1 MGEVVLS
8 TEKFLEAT
16 EVEAENHKQKATAE
30 KEESGTESKD
40 EELNDGLMQWKNFL
54 PKMTLRVLLAEA
66 DDSTRQIIAAL
77 LRKCNYRVAAV
88 ADGLKAWEILK
99 GRPHN
104 VDLILTEVDLPSIS
118 GYSLLTLITEHE
130 VCKNIPVIMMSKQ
143 DSINTVYKCM
153 LRGAADYLVKP
164 LRKNELRNLWQH
176 VWRRQ
181 FSTSG
186 VNGLEDESVA
196 QLKAEATAE
205 NNAPDN
211 HSSGDAACIQRNKE
225 LIEKGSDAQ
234 SSCGAKSDL
243 EAESAPADQMYESS
257 QLKHVE
263 PYPRETKM
271 QEVEMSIQVGQTLTV
286 HDNHPGGLTVE
297 IRKNGGE
304 TNSAYGKD
312 GDQDHFRTPDASRE
326 AYDNHNVQITSS
338 KEAIDLIGAF
348 QNHPNNCHRSSSVNC
363 TGTFDFSPQLD
374 LSLRR
379 SHPCSFENETT
390 KERHALMHSSGS
402 AFRRYA
408 NRQTQAPPAESINC
422 CNQQREK
429 RTNCENNISNIVGK
443 HSDISMRNLQ
453 GSIVSS
459 AAPQSK
465 ESELTTSPSQCR
477 LSHPIPVKAVRCDNP
492 CTAYG
497 SALPP
502 MFCTR
507 SGPALTTLNPDSI
520 PHREPTFQVNG
531 FCQSN
536 TRESSSEQLYEPQA
550 QNGNNTT
557 NHIVY
562 MQEGNLE
569 HVEDRRRHI
578 SPTTGQSAC
587 TNSNADQVAIARAA
601 SESMTEDLTNNTSS
615 HRSILREAALNKFR
629 LKRKERC
636 FEKKVRYESRK
647 KLAEQR
653 PRVKGQ
659 FVRQVQ

>member
-1 MGEVVLS
+1 MVV
-8 TEKFLEAT
+8 
-16 EVEAENHKQKATAE
+16 V
-30 KEESGTESKD
+30 
-40 EELNDGLMQWKNFL
+40 
-54 PKMTLRVLLAEA
+54 P
-66 DDSTRQIIAAL
+66 
-77 LRKCNYRVAAV
+77 
-88 ADGLKAWEILK
+88 DGLKAWEILK

-118 GYSLLTLITEHE
+118 GYALLTLIMEHE
-130 VCKNIPVIMMSKQ
+130 VCKNIPVIMMSSQ

-181 FSTSG
+181 SSTSG
-186 VNGLEDESVA
+186 LNGLEDESVA
-196 QLKAEATAE
+196 QTKAEATAE

-234 SSCGAKSDL
+234 SSCAKPDL
-243 EAESAPADQMYESS
+243 EAESSPMDHVYESS
-257 QLKHVE
+257 RLKQVE
-263 PYPRETKM
+263 PYPRETNM
-271 QEVEMSIQVGQTLTV
+271 QDVEMCIQVGQALAL
-286 HDNHPGGLTVE
+286 HDNHAEGLTVE
-297 IRKNGGE
+297 IRKRGE

-312 GDQDHFRTPDASRE
+312 GDQEHFRSPDTSQE

-348 QNHPNNCHRSSSVNC
+348 RNHLNSSHKSSSVNC
-363 TGTFDFSPQLD
+363 TGKFDFSPQLD

-379 SHPCSFENETT
+379 SHPGSFENETT
-390 KERHALMHSSGS
+390 KERHALMHSNSS
-402 AFRRYA
+402 AFRRYT
-408 NRQTQAPPAESINC
+408 NRQTQAPPAVSINC
-422 CNQQREK
+422 CNQEREK
-429 RTNCENNISNIVGK
+429 RTNCGNNISNMAGYNL
-443 HSDISMRNLQ
+443 DISMPNFQ

-459 AAPQSK
+459 ATQQSK
-465 ESELTTSPSQCR
+465 ESELPTSPSQRR
-477 LSHPIPVKAVRCDNP
+477 LSLPIPVKAVRYDDP
-492 CTAYG
+492 CATYG

-502 MFCTR
+502 MFCTQ
-507 SGPALTTLNPDSI
+507 SGPASTLNPELV

-531 FCQSN
+531 FYQSN
-536 TRESSSEQLYEPQA
+536 TKEESSEQRYDPQGK
-550 QNGNNTT
+550 NGSNTT
-557 NHIVY
+557 GHVVY
-562 MQEGNLE
+562 MQESNLE
-569 HVEDRRRHI
+569 HVEDQRHI

-587 TNSNADQVAIARAA
+587 TNSNADQVAMARAA
-601 SESMTEDLTNNTSS
+601 SESMTEELSNNGSS
-615 HRSILREAALNKFR
+615 HRSRLREAALNKFR

-659 FVRQVQ
+659 FVRKAQQYSQATEKDG